1 MGDFAGL
8 LRQGFVVVSASGER
22 VERQVE
28 LVFPAELEA
37 RFRHGVIAD
46 LRAGMAFGE
55 VGGVGG
61 DFVGNQS
68 LLNVFFIRQAEVLF
82 GVT

>member
-1 MGDFAGL
+1 M
-8 LRQGFVVVSASGER
+8 VSARGER
-22 VERQVE
+22 VERQIK
-28 LVFPAELEA
+28 LIFPAELEA

-46 LRAGMAFGE
+46 LRAGVAFGE
-55 VGGVGG
+55 IGGVGG
-61 DFVGNQS
+61 NFVGNQT